1 MSLLG
6 FLVLAYMEAVTWYKI
21 VNRFLKMLKLLL
33 LLSSFFP
40 EKPPLKVTLEGLGR
54 RICLELSRIFASIT
68 LNILK
73 YYLHL
78 PSYLKI
84 SRVSLTWFHF
94 ISRNRL
100 WPLQAN
106 EYSSSGDD
114 VDEKWISNIF
124 FQDHHVV
131 SKLNEFTLEFFCL
144 FFSSA

>member
-1 MSLLG
+1 
-6 FLVLAYMEAVTWYKI
+6 
-21 VNRFLKMLKLLL
+21 MLKLLL

-73 YYLHL
+73 YCLHL

-106 EYSSSGDD
+106 EYSSSGDY

-131 SKLNEFTLEFFCL
+131 SKLNKFTLEFFSLFLLCL
-144 FFSSA
+144 MNFWSPNNEW